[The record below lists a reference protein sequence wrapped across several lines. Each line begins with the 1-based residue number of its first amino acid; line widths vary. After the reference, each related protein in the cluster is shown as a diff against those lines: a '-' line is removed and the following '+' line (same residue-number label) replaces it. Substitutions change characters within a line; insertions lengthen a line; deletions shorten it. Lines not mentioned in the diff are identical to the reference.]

1 MSTRISK
8 QLQVFTT
15 LLLLPL
21 AACGR
26 EQRTSTQIEAQQRSG
41 TASDTRIPC
50 ARGAAAFAS
59 VCTIEQAQG
68 NDGLILTVRHPDGA
82 FRRLLVTQDGRGV
95 IAADGAEVAKV
106 TIIGAD
112 GIEVALGGN
121 RYRLP
126 ATVKGT
132 TVKNVTKPS

>member
-1 MSTRISK
+1 MSTRIFSA
-8 QLQVFTT
+8 

-26 EQRTSTQIEAQQRSG
+26 EQPTSARVAAEQYSE
-41 TASDTRIPC
+41 TASDTHIPC
-50 ARGAAAFAS
+50 ARGDAAFAS
-59 VCTIEQAQG
+59 TCTIEQAQG
-68 NDGLILTVRHPDGA
+68 RDGLILTVRHPDGA

-106 TIIGAD
+106 TIMGAD

-126 ATVKGT
+126 ATIEGA
-132 TVKNVTKPS
+132 TKPS

>member
-8 QLQVFTT
+8 RIPALAVLFS
-15 LLLLPL
+15 LPL

-26 EQRTSTQIEAQQRSG
+26 EKPTSAQVEAQQRSE
-41 TASDTRIPC
+41 TAGDIRIAC
-50 ARGAAAFAS
+50 ARGDAAFAS
-59 VCTIEQAQG
+59 ACTVEQAQG
-68 NDGLILTVRHPDGA
+68 RDGLILTVRHTNGA

-106 TIIGAD
+106 TITGAD
-112 GIEVALGGN
+112 GIEVARGGD

-126 ATVKGT
+126 AIIKT
-132 TVKNVTKPS
+132 S

>member
-8 QLQVFTT
+8 RILAVAA
-15 LLLLPL
+15 LLSLPL

-26 EQRTSTQIEAQQRSG
+26 GPSSEQVAAQQPADTS
-41 TASDTRIPC
+41 SDTRIAC
-50 ARGAAAFAS
+50 TQGDAAFAS
-59 VCTIEQAQG
+59 TCTIEQAQG
-68 NDGLILTVRHPDGA
+68 KDGLILTIRHPDGA

-106 TIIGAD
+106 TITGTD

-132 TVKNVTKPS
+132 TKTS

>member
-8 QLQVFTT
+8 RIPIVAA
-15 LLLLPL
+15 LLSLPL

-26 EQRTSTQIEAQQRSG
+26 EQPSSDQVEAQQRTETAGDSSIACAQG
-41 TASDTRIPC
+41 EAGFASD
-50 ARGAAAFAS
+50 
-59 VCTIEQAQG
+59 CTIEKTQG
-68 NDGLILTVRHPDGA
+68 KDGLVLTIRHPDGA

-95 IAADGAEVAKV
+95 IAADGAEVANV
-106 TIIGAD
+106 TILGRD

-132 TVKNVTKPS
+132 TKPS

>member
-1 MSTRISK
+1 MSTRISR
-8 QLQVFTT
+8 QILAVAA

-21 AACGR
+21 SACGR
-26 EQRTSTQIEAQQRSG
+26 GQPSSEQVAAQQRAETS
-41 TASDTRIPC
+41 SDTRIAC
-50 ARGAAAFAS
+50 AQGEAAFAS
-59 VCTIEQAQG
+59 TCTIEQSQG
-68 NDGLILTVRHPDGA
+68 KDGLILTVRHPDGA

-95 IAADGAEVAKV
+95 IAADGAEAAKV
-106 TIIGAD
+106 TITGAD

-132 TVKNVTKPS
+132 TKPS

>member
-8 QLQVFTT
+8 QLLAVAA
-15 LLLLPL
+15 LLSLPL

-26 EQRTSTQIEAQQRSG
+26 GQPSSEQIKAKQRTE
-41 TASDTRIPC
+41 TAGDSRIAC
-50 ARGAAAFAS
+50 ARNDAAFAS
-59 VCTIEQAQG
+59 TCTIEQAQG
-68 NDGLILTVRHPDGA
+68 RDGLILTIRHPDGA

-106 TIIGAD
+106 TITGAD

-132 TVKNVTKPS
+132 TNPS

>member
-8 QLQVFTT
+8 QILAVAA
-15 LLLLPL
+15 LLSLPL

-26 EQRTSTQIEAQQRSG
+26 GQPSSEQVAVKQRTETAGDSRIACAQG
-41 TASDTRIPC
+41 
-50 ARGAAAFAS
+50 GAAFAS
-59 VCTIEQAQG
+59 TCTIEQAQG
-68 NDGLILTVRHPDGA
+68 KDGLVLTIRHPDGA

-95 IAADGAEVAKV
+95 IAADGAEAAKV
-106 TIIGAD
+106 TIMGTD

-126 ATVKGT
+126 ATIKGT
-132 TVKNVTKPS
+132 TKPS

>member
-8 QLQVFTT
+8 PLQCLGA

-26 EQRTSTQIEAQQRSG
+26 APPADAKVEAQQR
-41 TASDTRIPC
+41 AAAADETRIPC
-50 ARGAAAFAS
+50 ARGEAAFSAA
-59 VCTIEQAQG
+59 CTVEQAQG
-68 NDGLILTVRHPDGA
+68 PDGLILTIRHPDGA
-82 FRRLLVTQDGRGV
+82 FRRLLVTRDGRGV

-106 TIIGAD
+106 TVTDAD
-112 GIEVALGGN
+112 GIEVALGGD

-126 ATVKGT
+126 AKVKGGAGR
-132 TVKNVTKPS
+132 S